1 MTLAFEDANS
11 KLPHV
16 VSVADIDAQERF
28 DNSLIQISKL
38 QFGLDSKAEVWSKY

>member
-28 DNSLIQISKL
+28 DNRLVLEDFESN
-38 QFGLDSKAEVWSKY
+38 VW